1 MPNVKSRLIQAS
13 KDRTRDF
20 IKPQYLTQG
29 TDISKIE
36 AGRIL
41 SSLEKKGLL
50 EKWSKSTGRGG
61 TTYKIKYQKQDIEK
75 LDKRDSWKSNSD

>member
-1 MPNVKSRLIQAS
+1 MPTIKDRLIQVS
-13 KDRTRDF
+13 NDKTRDF
-20 IKPQYLTQG
+20 IKPNYITQG
-29 TDISKIE
+29 TDTSKIE

-61 TTYKIKYQKQDIEK
+61 STYKIKFRQKDIEE
-75 LDKRDSWKSNSD
+75 LNEL

>member
-1 MPNVKSRLIQAS
+1 MPSIKSRLIQAS
-13 KDRTRDF
+13 NDKTRDF
-20 IKPQYLTQG
+20 IKPNYITQG
-29 TDISKIE
+29 TDTSKIE

-61 TTYKIKYQKQDIEK
+61 TTYKIKYQEEDVEK
-75 LDKRDSWKSNSD
+75 LDEVSSWKTS

>member
-1 MPNVKSRLIQAS
+1 MPTIEDRLIQAS
-13 KDRTRDF
+13 NDKTRDF
-20 IKPQYLTQG
+20 IKPNYITQG

-41 SSLEKKGLL
+41 SQLEQKGLL

-61 TTYKIKYQKQDIEK
+61 TTYKIQYACQDIEEY
-75 LDKRDSWKSNSD
+75 L